1 MTGQSK
7 KASKF
12 LTFLL
17 IGSGLVLILAG
28 AVNLL
33 PSIGAASGIS
43 LEATPVDFGD
53 DALPLR
59 PTVTPP
65 PFASQ
70 ISSGSGTLEPALL
83 PDQSAESSSEQTQ
96 VAPAQGATAAQNAPM
111 PTPTPPD
118 PAARAPTRIVIP
130 AIQLDAPVETV
141 GWHVINGV
149 SQWDVP
155 DKFAAGWLMTSAPL
169 GQPGNTAITGH
180 HNIAGEVFRYLV
192 KLKPG
197 DSITLYA
204 HDQPFYY
211 EVESR
216 RILLDAGQPESVR
229 RANAR
234 WIQPTEDERV
244 TLVTCWPYTN
254 NTHRLIIVAKPV
266 LPEKSK
272 HLIEQ

>member
-7 KASKF
+7 KASNF

-17 IGSGLVLILAG
+17 IGLGLVLIVAG
-28 AVNLL
+28 GVSLL
-33 PSIGAASGIS
+33 PSLGAAIGVSAES
-43 LEATPVDFGD
+43 TPVDFGN

-65 PFASQ
+65 PFVSQ
-70 ISSGSGTLEPALL
+70 IASGSVAPEPALL
-83 PDQSAESSSEQTQ
+83 PDQASGSGSSQALIASAQST
-96 VAPAQGATAAQNAPM
+96 PAQDALL
-111 PTPTPPD
+111 PTPTPAD

-130 AIQLDAPVETV
+130 AIKLDAPVETV

-155 DKFAAGWLMTSAPL
+155 NKFAAGWLMTSAPL

-180 HNIAGEVFRYLV
+180 HNIAGQVFRYLV
-192 KLKPG
+192 NLKPG
-197 DSITLYA
+197 DRITLYA

-211 EVESR
+211 AVESR

-234 WIQPTEDERV
+234 WIQPTDDERI

-266 LPEKSK
+266 QPEQSNN
-272 HLIEQ
+272 LIEQ